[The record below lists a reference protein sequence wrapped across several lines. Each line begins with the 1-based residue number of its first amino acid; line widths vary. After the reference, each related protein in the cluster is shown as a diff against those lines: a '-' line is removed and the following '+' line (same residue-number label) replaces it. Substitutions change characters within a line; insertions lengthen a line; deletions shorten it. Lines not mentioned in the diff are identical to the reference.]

1 MRTCKVFKAS
11 PIVSEEPVEG
21 MIIEILTSID
31 LSIDETSD
39 LKKAFRVYE
48 TDAGDLAEA
57 LLESLPQGT
66 MDRLI
71 TQLMGNR
78 AAQMGYKGRSE

>member
-11 PIVSEEPVEG
+11 PIVSEEPIEN
-21 MIIEILTSID
+21 MTIEIHQSID
-31 LSIDETSD
+31 LSLDKSTS
-39 LKKAFRVYE
+39 LEKAFSVYE
-48 TDAGDLAEA
+48 TDAENLAEA
-57 LLESLPQGT
+57 LLSSLPQGT

-71 TQLMGNR
+71 AQLMGNR